1 MKAKLLA
8 TVSEFHDCWQQL
20 SDEYQNLDLDS
31 FVARARIIAPH
42 IFSESPEIEEVI
54 EDEIQNQND
63 NYILTWEDGMGEC
76 TKIYQKI

>member
-20 SDEYQNLDLDS
+20 ADEYQNLDLDS
-31 FVARARIIAPH
+31 FVSRAKIIAPEV
-42 IFSESPEIEEVI
+42 FLENPEIEEVI

-63 NYILTWEDGMGEC
+63 NHILTWEDGMGEAVR
-76 TKIYQKI
+76 IYQKI